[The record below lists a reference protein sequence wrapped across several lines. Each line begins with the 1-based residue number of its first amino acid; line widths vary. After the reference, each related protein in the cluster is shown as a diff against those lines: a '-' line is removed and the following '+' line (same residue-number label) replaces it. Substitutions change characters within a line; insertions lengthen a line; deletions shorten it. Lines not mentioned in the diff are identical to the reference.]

1 MKKNWRIIKTV
12 EKPKK
17 RYKLIATD
25 LGKQQK
31 LDADPKVTPTY
42 QFYWKSRNI
51 ATIFFIME
59 KAQETALDFSKE
71 IV

>member
-1 MKKNWRIIKTV
+1 MYHKKKKNWKIIKTV

-42 QFYWKSRNI
+42 
-51 ATIFFIME
+51 
-59 KAQETALDFSKE
+59 
-71 IV
+71 